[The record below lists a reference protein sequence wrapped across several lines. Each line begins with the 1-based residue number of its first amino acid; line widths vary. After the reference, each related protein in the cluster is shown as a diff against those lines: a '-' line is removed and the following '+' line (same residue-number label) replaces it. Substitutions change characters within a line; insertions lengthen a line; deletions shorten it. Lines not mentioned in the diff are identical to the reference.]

1 MAANEQELKGLMKK
15 NKGTL
20 FDDSTMLDAGD
31 SCQVNLAAGILLYGK
46 EWKISLHRNALAKV
60 EELGYND
67 AIKIS
72 KSLDRSVIET
82 WPIEKL
88 FMIGGKKRLVEK
100 FDWEVFET

>member
-1 MAANEQELKGLMKK
+1 LE
-15 NKGTL
+15 
-20 FDDSTMLDAGD
+20 
-31 SCQVNLAAGILLYGK
+31 
-46 EWKISLHRNALAKV
+46 KV

-100 FDWEVFET
+100 FDYELLKGESA